1 VSWFD
6 LLIVAVL
13 AISTVSAFVRGFF
26 LEVFSLAGLFVGLIV
41 ASEEYGPV
49 ASWLQRW
56 AGRWTS
62 STAAAR
68 QDMTELA
75 AFLLLSLGVML
86 LATLVGRLLR
96 GAVRQVGLGF
106 LDRILGAGLGF
117 IKGCVVITLVV
128 MAITAFLPQA
138 DFVKRSR
145 LAPLFV
151 DAAHQASHITP
162 VELGDK
168 IRRGAGM
175 LRPATGR

>member
-1 VSWFD
+1 MSWFD
-6 LLIVAVL
+6 LLIVAVM

-49 ASWLQRW
+49 ARWLQRW
-56 AGRWTS
+56 AGKWIS
-62 STAAAR
+62 STATR
-68 QDMTELA
+68 QDVADLV

-96 GAVRQVGLGF
+96 GAARQIGLGF

-128 MAITAFLPQA
+128 MAVTAFLPQA

>member
-1 VSWFD
+1 MSWFD

-41 ASEEYGPV
+41 ASEEYGRV
-49 ASWLQRW
+49 ASWLQQW
-56 AGRWTS
+56 AGRWIS
-62 STAAAR
+62 STAAR
-68 QDMTELA
+68 RDMTELA
-75 AFLLLSLGVML
+75 AFLLLALGVML

-96 GAVRQVGLGF
+96 GAARQVGLGF
-106 LDRILGAGLGF
+106 LDRTLGAGLGF
-117 IKGCVVITLVV
+117 IKGCVVIMLVV

-145 LAPLFV
+145 LAPFFV
-151 DAAHQASHITP
+151 DAAHQASHMTP

-168 IRRGAGM
+168 IRRGAAM

>member
-1 VSWFD
+1 MSWFD

-49 ASWLQRW
+49 ASWLQHW

-62 STAAAR
+62 STAAR

-96 GAVRQVGLGF
+96 GAARQVGLGF

-145 LAPLFV
+145 LAPFFV

-162 VELGDK
+162 VELGEK

-175 LRPATGR
+175 LHPATGR